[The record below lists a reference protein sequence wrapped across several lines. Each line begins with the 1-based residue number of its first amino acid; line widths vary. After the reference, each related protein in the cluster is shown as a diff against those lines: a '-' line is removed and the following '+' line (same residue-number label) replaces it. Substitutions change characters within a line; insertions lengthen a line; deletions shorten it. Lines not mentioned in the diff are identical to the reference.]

1 MDNYKIGDVL
11 YGTNGYNC
19 TNVYFYK
26 VIDRTAKT
34 LTIQPI
40 ESKVVDGDPLRVYYV
55 VADESK
61 VREIEHY
68 SHTEKD
74 SLFGVCRKYVTDSNP
89 FKVRLNKN
97 GTAVIRGNS
106 QFDTQ
111 YLDIWDGTPHWA
123 NTGFQG

>member
-1 MDNYKIGDVL
+1 MEDYKIGDVL
-11 YGTNGYNC
+11 YGTDGYNR
-19 TNVYFYK
+19 TDVYFYK

-40 ESKVVDGDPLRVYYV
+40 ESKVVDGDPMRTYYV

-61 VREIEHY
+61 VRNVRHY

-74 SLFGVCRKYVTDSNP
+74 SLFGVNRRYVTDSNP
-89 FKVRLNKN
+89 FKVRLDKN
-97 GTAVIRGNS
+97 GTAVVRGNT

-111 YLDIWDGTPHWA
+111 YLHIWDGTPKWA
-123 NTGFQG
+123 NTGFNG

>member
-1 MDNYKIGDVL
+1 MIDYKIGDVL
-11 YGTNGYNC
+11 YGKDGYNC

-40 ESKVVDGDPLRVYYV
+40 ESKVVDGDPMRTYYV

-61 VREIEHY
+61 VREVEHY
-68 SHTEKD
+68 SHTEKGV
-74 SLFGVCRKYVTDSNP
+74 FGVCRRYVTDSNP
-89 FKVRLNKN
+89 FKVRLDKN
-97 GTAVIRGNS
+97 GTAVVRGDT

-111 YLDIWDGTPHWA
+111 WLDIWDGKPKWA
-123 NTGFQG
+123 NTGFNG